1 MNTMHKPLLLLSLA
15 TFLFVACDTQPAN
28 TYKPAP
34 AIGNQGSAAGDAP
47 VMMPEQATQ
56 APQPAPASS
65 SSTALNPE
73 HGQPGHRCDI
83 PVGSP
88 LNSPASGPQEISTQL
103 NTGQLPAAT
112 TTQPTTATE
121 VPASKPAAT
130 SGKRLNPEH
139 GQPGHDCA
147 VAVGSPLP

>member
-1 MNTMHKPLLLLSLA
+1 MQKQLLSLA
-15 TFLFVACDTQPAN
+15 LSVFLFTACDTQPAN

-34 AIGNQGSAAGDAP
+34 AIGGQQNTAVDAP
-47 VMMPEQATQ
+47 MMMPEQAAP
-56 APQPAPASS
+56 APQPAAANT
-65 SSTALNPE
+65 STALNPE

-88 LNSPASGPQEISTQL
+88 LNSPANGSQEITTQL
-103 NTGQLPAAT
+103 NTAQPSATPSVQPKAATELPAAT
-112 TTQPTTATE
+112 
-121 VPASKPAAT
+121 PAS
-130 SGKRLNPEH
+130 SGGKRLNPEH

>member
-1 MNTMHKPLLLLSLA
+1 MQKQLLSLA
-15 TFLFVACDTQPAN
+15 LSVFLFTACDTQPAN

-34 AIGNQGSAAGDAP
+34 AIGGQQNTASDAP
-47 VMMPEQATQ
+47 LMMPEQAAP
-56 APQPAPASS
+56 APQPAAANA
-65 SSTALNPE
+65 STALNPE

-103 NTGQLPAAT
+103 NTGQIPETPAAKAGQNDELPT
-112 TTQPTTATE
+112 TTP
-121 VPASKPAAT
+121 AT
-130 SGKRLNPEH
+130 SGGKRLNPEH